1 MESIITS
8 LHSAGLQWLA
18 DTFHGLTWKRFAL
31 FCIVVEL
38 VTLQQ
43 ISSFSALTGLIPH
56 MPTGAEGLAKAFV
69 TSFMSYFPILLAV
82 VAIENHSPADE
93 KSHALRL
100 GVAVVLAQAAATGL
114 TYVVLPHLYPNG
126 FLWIRR
132 WDTVDW
138 GTVDMWRR
146 AGSRFLGTL
155 AYSGTAV
162 AVYFYLRRE
171 ARMAARLHAEEVQ
184 REQGERESAEA
195 RLQVMQAQI
204 EPHFLFNTLASV
216 RRLYRTDLV
225 AGRAMM
231 RHLTSYLAASLPSMR
246 ESRSTLARELAL
258 TTAYLNVQK
267 IRMETRLEFDID
279 VPERLRSTLV
289 PPMMLATLV
298 ENAVIHGLSPLPAG
312 GRIRISA
319 EEQAGKLFVRVADN
333 GRGLKDTWGAGVG
346 LSNIRSRLHSA
357 FGDAARLHLA
367 AGEERGVTAML
378 EIPIAA
384 EAVAA

>member
-1 MESIITS
+1 M
-8 LHSAGLQWLA
+8 
-18 DTFHGLTWKRFAL
+18 TFHGLTWKRFAI

-38 VTLQQ
+38 VALQQ
-43 ISSFSALTGLIPH
+43 ITSFTAVTGSVPH

-69 TSFMSYFPILLAV
+69 TSFFAYFPVLLAA
-82 VAIENHSPADE
+82 VAVDNRSSSDGTSGAVRM
-93 KSHALRL
+93 A
-100 GVAVVLAQAAATGL
+100 VAVVLAQAVGTALTAAA
-114 TYVVLPHLYPNG
+114 LPYLYPNG
-126 FLWIRR
+126 FFRIR
-132 WDTVDW
+132 W
-138 GTVDMWRR
+138 GVTENAYVWRVR
-146 AGSRFLGTL
+146 AAFFFSGL

-162 AVYFYLRRE
+162 AVFYYLRRE
-171 ARMAARLHAEEVQ
+171 ARVAARLHGEEVQ

-216 RRLYRTDLV
+216 RRLYRIDLD
-225 AGRAMM
+225 AGRNMM

-246 ESRSTLARELAL
+246 ESRSTLGREVAL

-267 IRMETRLEFDID
+267 IRMETRLDFDID
-279 VPERLRSTLV
+279 VPDRLRSTVV

-319 EEQAGKLFVRVADN
+319 EEHSGKLLVRVADT

-346 LSNIRSRLHSA
+346 LSNIRARLKTA

-367 AGEERGVTAML
+367 AGDECGVTATL
-378 EIPIAA
+378 EIPIWSDTAPA
-384 EAVAA
+384 